1 MAKRQ
6 AMYNR
11 VNFSMDKMTKDFRK
25 ILDRYLPKFEE
36 QPQQVDLK
44 LPKLKKVDDKPNEIK
59 LPKGWLNLLESE
71 FSKGYM
77 SDIKTFLYSEYS
89 NNKIIYPSKSL
100 IFNAF
105 NLCDFDE
112 VKVII
117 LGQDPYHGPD
127 QAHGLSFSVRKN
139 IPFPPSL
146 KNIIKELEN
155 DIGVKFN
162 QNDGNLSKWAKQGV
176 FLLNTTLTVEKSKPL
191 SHSKIGWELFTDK
204 VIELLSEK
212 KQNLVFILWG
222 KHAQAKN
229 QLIDNSKHLVIS
241 STHPS
246 PLSAHRGFFG
256 SKPFSQT
263 NNFLLSKNIK
273 EINW

>member
-1 MAKRQ
+1 M
-6 AMYNR
+6 N
-11 VNFSMDKMTKDFRK
+11 
-25 ILDRYLPKFEE
+25 
-36 QPQQVDLK
+36 
-44 LPKLKKVDDKPNEIK
+44 NEIK

-71 FSKGYM
+71 FSKRYM
-77 SDIKTFLYSEYS
+77 SEIKNFLYREYS
-89 NNKIIYPSKSL
+89 KNKIIYPSKSL

-105 NLCDFDE
+105 NLCDFEE

-127 QAHGLSFSVRKN
+127 QAHGLSFSVKKN

-155 DIGVKFN
+155 DIGVKFQ

-222 KHAQAKN
+222 KHAQSKN

-263 NNFLLSKNIK
+263 NKFLLSNNIK

>member
-1 MAKRQ
+1 M
-6 AMYNR
+6 
-11 VNFSMDKMTKDFRK
+11 S
-25 ILDRYLPKFEE
+25 
-36 QPQQVDLK
+36 
-44 LPKLKKVDDKPNEIK
+44 EIK
-59 LPKGWLNLLESE
+59 N
-71 FSKGYM
+71 
-77 SDIKTFLYSEYS
+77 FLYSEYS
-89 NNKIIYPSKSL
+89 KNKIIYPSKSL

-105 NLCDFDE
+105 NLCDFEE

-127 QAHGLSFSVRKN
+127 QAHGLSFSVKKN

-155 DIGVKFN
+155 DIGVKFQ

-263 NNFLLSKNIK
+263 NKFLLSNNIK

>member
-1 MAKRQ
+1 M
-6 AMYNR
+6 N
-11 VNFSMDKMTKDFRK
+11 
-25 ILDRYLPKFEE
+25 
-36 QPQQVDLK
+36 
-44 LPKLKKVDDKPNEIK
+44 NEIK

-71 FSKGYM
+71 FSKKYM
-77 SDIKTFLYSEYS
+77 SDIKTFLFSEYS

-105 NLCDFDE
+105 NLCDFEE

-155 DIGVKFN
+155 DIWVKFQ

-263 NNFLLSKNIK
+263 NKFLISKNIN

>member
-1 MAKRQ
+1 M
-6 AMYNR
+6 N
-11 VNFSMDKMTKDFRK
+11 
-25 ILDRYLPKFEE
+25 
-36 QPQQVDLK
+36 
-44 LPKLKKVDDKPNEIK
+44 NEIK

-71 FSKGYM
+71 FSKRYM
-77 SDIKTFLYSEYS
+77 SEIKNFLYREYS
-89 NNKIIYPSKSL
+89 KNKIIYPSKSL

-105 NLCDFDE
+105 NLCDFEE

-127 QAHGLSFSVRKN
+127 QAHGLSFSVKKN

-155 DIGVKFN
+155 DIGVKFQ

-263 NNFLLSKNIK
+263 NKFLLSNKIK